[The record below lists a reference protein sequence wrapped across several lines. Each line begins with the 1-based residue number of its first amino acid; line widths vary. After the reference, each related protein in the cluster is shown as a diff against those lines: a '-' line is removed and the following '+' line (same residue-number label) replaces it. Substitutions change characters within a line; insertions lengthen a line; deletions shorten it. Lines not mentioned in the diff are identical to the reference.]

1 MDESEARR
9 FSPTLKTTDTSYQQM
24 HNFTK
29 QAKTKGWT
37 LKAIGERWG
46 LKQRA
51 MSDIAAKP
59 KQREL
64 DALNGLPDRSAA

>member
-1 MDESEARR
+1 
-9 FSPTLKTTDTSYQQM
+9 M
-24 HNFTK
+24 HEFTK
-29 QAKTKGWT
+29 KAKAKGWT
-37 LKAIGERWG
+37 IKAVGERWG

-64 DALNGLPDRSAA
+64 DALKGLPDRSEA